1 MNRRTQSNDNLKGAE
16 KTPQA
21 ENLFE
26 VLFQSPLKQQN
37 IINLPQF
44 QWQGVVENATGEKS
58 LDEQAQVSPE
68 AVL

>member
-1 MNRRTQSNDNLKGAE
+1 ME

-37 IINLPQF
+37 IMNLPQF
-44 QWQGVVENATGEKS
+44 QWQGAVEKTTGEKKALTS
-58 LDEQAQVSPE
+58 KLKFHPRQS
-68 AVL
+68 